1 MQRAAVRW
9 LVAGLVLVVLATAGP
24 ASARNGIFVGG
35 SVGRTSLSID
45 RFDLDLDQF
54 DFSASDTSYK
64 ILAGYRFMGYFAVEA
79 SYVDFGTLS
88 DSTDTIEGTLGVEAD
103 LKGYDAFAVGLLPIA
118 MVDVFAKVGLVSWDA
133 DIRTALGSIS
143 ELGSDSGTDLVYG
156 LGVQVRFAG
165 LAVRGEVEYFD
176 IADAD
181 SLYLVSVGATYTF

>member
-1 MQRAAVRW
+1 MRRTTARW
-9 LVAGLVLVVLATAGP
+9 LVAGVVAVALTAAGP
-24 ASARNGIFVGG
+24 ASARNGIYIGG
-35 SVGRTSLSID
+35 SVGRTSVSID
-45 RFDLDLDQF
+45 GFDLDLDQF

-88 DSTDTIEGTLGVEAD
+88 DSTDTVGETLDVDAD
-103 LKGYDAFAVGLLPIA
+103 VTGYDAFAVGLLPIA

-143 ELGSDSGTDLVYG
+143 ELGGDSGTDWVYG
-156 LGVQVRFAG
+156 LGIQVRFAG

-181 SLYLVSVGATYTF
+181 SLYLVSVGASYTF

>member
-1 MQRAAVRW
+1 M
-9 LVAGLVLVVLATAGP
+9 
-24 ASARNGIFVGG
+24 SARNGVFVGA

-45 RFDLDLDQF
+45 SFDLDLDQF

-64 ILAGYRFMGYFAVEA
+64 VFAGYRFMGYFAVEA

-88 DSTDTIEGTLGVEAD
+88 DSTNVIEGTLGVDAD
-103 LKGYDAFAVGLLPIA
+103 LTGYDAFAVGLLPIA

-133 DIRTALGSIS
+133 DIRAALGGIS
-143 ELGSDSGTDLVYG
+143 QLGRDSGTDLVYG